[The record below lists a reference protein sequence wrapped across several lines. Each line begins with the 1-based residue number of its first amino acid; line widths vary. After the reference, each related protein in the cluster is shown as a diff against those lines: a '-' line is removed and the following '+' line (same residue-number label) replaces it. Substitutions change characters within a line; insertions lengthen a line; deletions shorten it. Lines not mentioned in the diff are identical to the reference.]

1 MKNFLNFIKP
11 GVISGNNLN
20 KIFYLIKKYNI
31 ALIAINCVDTNTI
44 NSILESARIYKTI
57 VIIQF
62 SYSGS
67 CFFINSN
74 FNEFSKLKSSIF
86 GSILAAKYIHEASL
100 FYKVPVILH
109 TDHCL
114 KENLN
119 WIDGLLEY
127 NKDYYSSF
135 GKSLFTSHMIDL
147 SNYSLKKNLDISCY
161 YLNKFSK
168 FNILLE
174 IELGCTGGEE
184 DGIDNSNISTS
195 KLYTNPKDILF
206 TYNKLIKI
214 SNNFLIA
221 ASFGNTHGV
230 YKPGNIVLCPKILLN
245 AQKLVKDFNS
255 IKEINPL
262 NFVFHGGSGTDYK
275 IILESIKYGVVKI
288 NLDTDIQWNY
298 WFGILKYYRDNKYYL
313 HSQLGNPNG
322 NYNPNKK
329 FYDPRVWINKG
340 QINII
345 KYLSK
350 IFDILKCKNIL
361 NI

>member
-1 MKNFLNFIKP
+1 MKNLLSYIKP
-11 GVISGNNLN
+11 GVLSGNMLN

-74 FNEFSKLKSSIF
+74 FNELSKHKCSIM

-100 FYKVPVILH
+100 FYQVPVILH
-109 TDHCL
+109 TDHCV
-114 KENLN
+114 KENLD
-119 WIDGLLEY
+119 WIDNLLKY
-127 NKDYYSSF
+127 NKEYYSSF

-147 SNYSLKKNLDISCY
+147 SNHSLKENLDISCY

-168 FNILLE
+168 FNISLE

-184 DGIDNSNISTS
+184 DGVDNSNISIR
-195 KLYTNPKDILF
+195 KLYTNPKDIVF
-206 TYNKLIKI
+206 AYNKLIKVN
-214 SNNFLIA
+214 NNFLIA

-230 YKPGNIVLCPKILLN
+230 YKPGNVVLCPKILLN
-245 AQKLVKDFNS
+245 AQKLIKNNYS
-255 IKEINPL
+255 IKQVNPL
-262 NFVFHGGSGTDYK
+262 NFVFHGGSGTNFN
-275 IILESIKYGVVKI
+275 IIRESIEYGVVKI
-288 NLDTDIQWNY
+288 NLDTDIQWKY
-298 WFGILKYYRDNKYYL
+298 WLGILNYYTNNKYYL
-313 HSQLGNPNG
+313 NTQLGNPKG
-322 NYNPNKK
+322 DYNPNKK
-329 FYDPRVWINKG
+329 FYDSRVWINKG
-340 QINII
+340 QLNVI

-350 IFDILKCKNIL
+350 IFDMLKCKNLI
-361 NI
+361 NY